1 MADERIT
8 TKDGQYMLVCMA
20 PDVCFTG
27 TKKKKGYPLPFVI
40 SHSMDT
46 AQQCSD
52 NVFVND
58 KPVYLHG
65 LSYVDNVKGD
75 EAGGGGG
82 VITDVNVEIS
92 HSLQKSAKVYVNGH
106 AIVRTGD
113 KVHMN
118 TKKP

>member
-8 TKDGQYMLVCMA
+8 AKDEDFMLIGMV

-27 TKKKKGYPLPFVI
+27 TKANKGYPLPFAI
-40 SHSMDT
+40 SHSMET
-46 AQQCSD
+46 AEQCSD

-65 LSYVDNVKGD
+65 LSYVDNVQGN

-82 VITDVNVEIS
+82 VITGVNVEVS
-92 HSLQKSAKVYVNGH
+92 HSMQKSSSVYVNGH
-106 AIVRTGD
+106 PIVRTGD
-113 KVHMN
+113 MVYMN

>member
-8 TKDGQYMLVCMA
+8 AQDEAYVIVCMV

-27 TKKKKGYPLPFVI
+27 TKKSKGYPLPFVI
-40 SHSMDT
+40 SHKMD
-46 AQQCSD
+46 QSEQCSD

-82 VITDVNVEIS
+82 VVTGVNVEIS
-92 HSLQKSAKVYVNGH
+92 HSLQKSAKVFVNGH

-113 KVHMN
+113 TMHMN
-118 TKKP
+118 TSKP